1 MGQIITEVGKVS
13 QAFLLVS
20 NVLNLGVYGSIF
32 NPLLK
37 LYVPYPISL
46 VLDYI

>member
-20 NVLNLGVYGSIF
+20 NVLNLGVYGNIF
-32 NPLLK
+32 NPLLNCMYHT
-37 LYVPYPISL
+37 LYH
-46 VLDYI
+46 